1 MVSQISS
8 TTDNGNI
15 YVTFPQLEETNSI
28 LKNINSK
35 ELYAVTLQNDKELK
49 IHITN
54 EPTYL
59 DYMTSFG
66 TIGAVLISLLL
77 GVIFPFFNKIRN
89 IWIGRT
95 KLKVKFIEYFC
106 DEKNGKS
113 PKIFIHFENMYKFA
127 LDIKNILFFIEFKG
141 HVLPIILRLN
151 SLDNLML
158 PQLSEERRDFYI
170 ADDYVSKKPKALKDE
185 QEILNFI
192 NERHVMRNKVSPYD
206 DIKNTYIVVETN
218 IGQIK
223 INIPKWMRETSCDE
237 IIGLYMKDV
246 FAIPGIYEGN
256 DYEKQIMNLRDGIKE
271 VSRRV
276 KKGKKERR
284 KELRKWMWED
294 FLCYVPL
301 DTLYDRIKIRLQR
314 LSNKYKKKKK

>member
-15 YVTFPQLEETNSI
+15 YITLPQLEETNSI
-28 LKNINSK
+28 LKNMDSK

-49 IHITN
+49 IYITN

-77 GVIFPFFNKIRN
+77 GVIFPFFNKIRD
-89 IWIGRT
+89 IWNERT

-113 PKIFIHFENMYKFA
+113 PKIFIHFENMYEFA

-141 HVLPIILRLN
+141 RVLPIMLRLN
-151 SLDNLML
+151 STDNLML

-185 QEILNFI
+185 QAILNFI
-192 NERHVMRNKVSPYD
+192 NERHVIRNKVSPYD

-218 IGQIK
+218 IGQLK

-256 DYEKQIMNLRDGIKE
+256 DYEKQIMNLRDSIKE
-271 VSRRV
+271 VTHRV
-276 KKGKKERR
+276 IKGKKERK

-301 DTLYDRIKIRLQR
+301 DTLYDRIKLRLHR
-314 LSNKYKKKKK
+314 LSNKYKRKKK